1 MTSTFCGQFAHLG
14 VHLADKYTFVDR
26 ALVFILPCSH
36 IGIVAATTGKDLLA
50 G

>member
-1 MTSTFCGQFAHLG
+1 MISTFCGQLVHLV
-14 VHLADKYTFVDR
+14 VHLADKNTFVDR

-36 IGIVAATTGKDLLA
+36 IGIVAATTGNDLLA